1 MTMTTTRLRRGS
13 ALSWETVQNRATRR
27 QSKNYFNIESIKMK
41 IEVPATIMATTK
53 IHMQLRNILMM
64 FPEAFA
70 CILCHH
76 ASCFRCP
83 ASSIQPKNSH
93 FHRTPHPNQLLF
105 KLDFSLD
112 NFSFFS
118 APIFC
123 SLCLS
128 HSLFTLGRTFL

>member
-1 MTMTTTRLRRGS
+1 
-13 ALSWETVQNRATRR
+13 
-27 QSKNYFNIESIKMK
+27 MK

-93 FHRTPHPNQLLF
+93 FYRTPHPNQLLF

-128 HSLFTLGRTFL
+128 HSLFALGRTFLQHFIFPSTILSSFVCLIFILLCHVHYTPFNFYN